1 MGSSTSLT
9 VAQVR
14 NVRRQPVDILEVVAV
29 DPLAIQRVVGR
40 SMFRSPEAARLW
52 STLLRAARRRGR
64 GTELFACRARPLVGN
79 EANRRLATIPGVG
92 PITAPAIVAI
102 ITDPF
107 QFHSARHLAAWIGLC
122 PDSTAAAANSA
133 KGGISKQGDRY
144 LRRSL
149 VLGATAVIRHSR
161 SKSTA
166 EAGWLKSLLE
176 RRPARLVSVAQANKT
191 ARIVWVCSCV
201 EKPIAC
207 RQQSPVAPPEAEG
220 TPISGCH
227 S

>member
-29 DPLAIQRVVGR
+29 DPLAIQRVVWR
-40 SMFRSPEAARLW
+40 STFRSPEAARLW

-144 LRRSL
+144 LRRLL
-149 VLGATAVIRHSR
+149 VLGADRGDPAFAKQTHSR
-161 SKSTA
+161 GWLAQEPARTRASTA
-166 EAGWLKSLLE
+166 
-176 RRPARLVSVAQANKT
+176 RLG
-191 ARIVWVCSCV
+191 
-201 EKPIAC
+201 
-207 RQQSPVAPPEAEG
+207 G
-220 TPISGCH
+220 TS
-227 S
+227 